1 MEPEGSWLR
10 SPVEIRN
17 VLREIAK
24 DLVALTAALTTSA
37 HFRQHVGNLSIMP
50 KDCFGKTTD
59 ELAGMLTAKLET
71 ERVRIQSVLT
81 GVEIEQYARRIAD
94 GVQKSLERD
103 GHEWKE
109 LIPGKQLLSIFAGR
123 AKLDVG
129 RLKVKYIKCAEKLE
143 INPFHEIIDIF
154 HAFERGT

>member
-1 MEPEGSWLR
+1 MPCDRDAAPGPNAATGVNVETGRLKFLKRYHLENYFLDESVLAEVFADMEPEGSWLR

-59 ELAGMLTAKLET
+59 ELAGMLTAK
-71 ERVRIQSVLT
+71 
-81 GVEIEQYARRIAD
+81 
-94 GVQKSLERD
+94 
-103 GHEWKE
+103 
-109 LIPGKQLLSIFAGR
+109 P
-123 AKLDVG
+123 
-129 RLKVKYIKCAEKLE
+129 
-143 INPFHEIIDIF
+143 
-154 HAFERGT
+154 